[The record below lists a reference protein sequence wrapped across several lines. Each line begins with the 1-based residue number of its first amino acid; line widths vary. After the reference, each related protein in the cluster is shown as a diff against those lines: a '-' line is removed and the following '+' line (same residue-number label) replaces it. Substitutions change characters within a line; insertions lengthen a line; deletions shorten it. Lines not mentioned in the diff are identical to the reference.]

1 MKAIGIV
8 LLYDRNIGA
17 PQEVSSV
24 FSEFFPQVTENL
36 VKEGLL
42 TLPELKEIIDSK
54 SIYWGGIKE
63 NFKEFLLDEDSIGKL
78 GWQVFNKHSGKDP
91 LDEVKSLI
99 YDGNKAPWNYSLVA
113 CVLYE

>member
-8 LLYDRNIGA
+8 FLYNRNIGA
-17 PQEVSSV
+17 PQDVSSK

-42 TLPELKEIIDSK
+42 SLSDLKEIMDLK

-63 NFKEFLLDEDSIGKL
+63 KFDEFLLDEDSIGKL
-78 GWQVFNKHSGKDP
+78 GWQVFNKHSGKDAS
-91 LDEVKSLI
+91 DEVKSLI
-99 YDGNKAPWNYSLVA
+99 YDGSRAPWNYSLAV